1 MNDPWIIDR
10 LFNSFYILFI
20 ILLLINEKITMSEIT
35 IKLSDSE
42 KDILSKVL
50 ESYLSDMSMEITDT
64 DSMDYREQLK
74 ARRTV
79 IQKILKEIKEPSENK

>member
-1 MNDPWIIDR
+1 
-10 LFNSFYILFI
+10 
-20 ILLLINEKITMSEIT
+20 MSETI

-42 KDILSKVL
+42 RDILSEVL

-74 ARRTV
+74 ARRII
-79 IQKILKEIKEPSENK
+79 IQKILKEIQIPSENN

>member
-1 MNDPWIIDR
+1 
-10 LFNSFYILFI
+10 
-20 ILLLINEKITMSEIT
+20 MSETI

-42 KDILSKVL
+42 RDILSEVL

-74 ARRTV
+74 TKRTV
-79 IQKILKEIKEPSENK
+79 IQKILKEIQAPSENN